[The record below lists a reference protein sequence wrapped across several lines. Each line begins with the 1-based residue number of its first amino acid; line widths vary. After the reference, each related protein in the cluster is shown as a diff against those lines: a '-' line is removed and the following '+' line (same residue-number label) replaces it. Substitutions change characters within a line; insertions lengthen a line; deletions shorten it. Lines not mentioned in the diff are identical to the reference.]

1 MPHVIVKMWPGKS
14 ERQKQQLSDQITDA
28 VTRTLGYGKASVS
41 VGIEVVQPSAWVRDV
56 YDPDIRGKWDD
67 LYQKPGYDPSDL

>member
-14 ERQKQQLSDQITDA
+14 EQQKQQLSDEISRA
-28 VTRTLGYGKASVS
+28 VTRTLGYGKASIS
-41 VGIEVVQPSAWVRDV
+41 VGIEVVQPSAWIRDV
-56 YDPDIRGKWDD
+56 YDPDIRDKWDE